1 MMKTK
6 NIITVVTISAFFL
19 IISLWSFL
27 GNTPEYSESERRV
40 LASFPEI
47 TMEHIMNGKFAKE
60 FEEYS
65 VDRFPKRDAWRRIKA
80 YVRTG
85 LFLQKDN
92 NDIFT
97 VNQHISKLEYP
108 MNPEMADHAIEL
120 FTKVKETYLDENKVY
135 LTVIPDKNRYLAEEN
150 GYLSIDYELFSQY
163 IREGMNF
170 AEYIEIADLLEA
182 DDYYYT
188 DTHWRQDALIDVAER
203 IATAMGTDISQEYYT
218 NRLDSPFHGVYVG
231 QSALSCEPDTITY
244 LTSEV
249 IDRVLTEGAESVYDM
264 SKASGR
270 DPYEMFLSGNQPIVT
285 IKDKENHRGKR
296 LIIFRDSF
304 GSSIAPL
311 FTKGYAEIIL
321 IDLRYISSDMLG
333 QFVDFENADVL
344 FLYSTMLL
352 NNSLS
357 MQ

>member
-1 MMKTK
+1 MKRNRMT
-6 NIITVVTISAFFL
+6 IISVSAFFAAM
-19 IISLWSFL
+19 SLWGIFS
-27 GNTPEYSESERRV
+27 NTPDYSDSERRV
-40 LASFPEI
+40 LASFPKIEAESI
-47 TMEHIMNGKFAKE
+47 LSGE
-60 FEEYS
+60 FSKDFDEYA
-65 VDRFPKRDAWRRIKA
+65 VERFPARDMWRSIKA
-80 YVRTG
+80 YVKTG
-85 LFLQKDN
+85 VFLQKDN
-92 NDIFT
+92 NKIYTNGDY
-97 VNQHISKLEYP
+97 ISKMEYP
-108 MNPEMADHAIEL
+108 MNEQMLDYAANLFENVKDKYCADNDIFLA
-120 FTKVKETYLDENKVY
+120 
-135 LTVIPDKNRYLAEEN
+135 VIPDKNEFLADGGGHLKVEYEKFA
-150 GYLSIDYELFSQY
+150 DYMAEK
-163 IREGMNF
+163 MDF

-264 SKASGR
+264 SKANGK

-285 IKDKENHRGKR
+285 IKDMENHSEKR